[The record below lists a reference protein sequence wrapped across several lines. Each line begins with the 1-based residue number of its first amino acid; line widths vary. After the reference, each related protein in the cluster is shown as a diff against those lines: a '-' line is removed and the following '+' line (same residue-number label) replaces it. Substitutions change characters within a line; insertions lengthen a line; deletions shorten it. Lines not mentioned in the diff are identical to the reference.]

1 MRSILVDR
9 HPRPVDALATAT
21 ARVVPVAACACERF
35 HLRSLPSAG
44 IARLPRY
51 RNTLQGARRGG
62 SSTSTPNSR
71 LRDQPKARRQRG
83 LVACTARI
91 GRESDVELNDQG
103 STGAPRALR
112 PRFVDAQWRGPLSGA
127 LGDQGRAAFVVSA
140 NVTSLFPS
148 GVMKKM

>member
-51 RNTLQGARRGG
+51 LGARGE
-62 SSTSTPNSR
+62 TPR
-71 LRDQPKARRQRG
+71 
-83 LVACTARI
+83 CT
-91 GRESDVELNDQG
+91 ESGE
-103 STGAPRALR
+103 APA
-112 PRFVDAQWRGPLSGA
+112 
-127 LGDQGRAAFVVSA
+127 
-140 NVTSLFPS
+140 
-148 GVMKKM
+148 